1 MESWLIRNATVVTMD
16 DDGRV
21 LPEADILIEA
31 TEIAGLWPRSE
42 APQNPPEAR
51 AIDAAGMVAMPGMIN
66 AHTHCAMT
74 LLRGYADDMPL
85 MPWLEERIWPFEMK
99 LQEDDV
105 YWGTLLGIAEMIRG
119 GVTCFNDM
127 YHYFESTSRAVLDSG
142 IRANVSGVLLAFL
155 PDAKER
161 LERAIEFAKQW
172 KDKGDGLLV
181 TMLGPHAPYTCP
193 NHLLDRVIEGAHE
206 AGVGIH
212 IHVSETAQEVTDSQ
226 RDFSQTPVER
236 LKDIGLLDVSPVLA
250 AHCVHLTDSDIA
262 TLVESQVGI
271 SHNPGSNMKLASGT
285 APIPKLLE
293 ANAIVGLGTDGAASN
308 NNLDILEEARL
319 AALLHKLQADDPTV
333 VAARQALCM
342 ATRGGARAL
351 GIHHRVGQIKPGMK
365 ADLVLLD
372 FRLPHLFPR
381 HDVVSH
387 LVYAARAGDVRTVFV
402 NGRPLMI
409 DRQLQT
415 LDEDEIF
422 GQVTERL
429 KRLVQ

>member
-1 MESWLIRNATVVTMD
+1 MD
-16 DDGRV
+16 DDATV
-21 LPEADILIEA
+21 LPKADILIEG
-31 TEIAGLWPRSE
+31 TGIAGVWPAGD
-42 APQNPPEAR
+42 APREQHGTR
-51 AIDAAGMVAMPGMIN
+51 TIDADGMVAMPGMVN

-105 YWGTLLGIAEMIRG
+105 YWGSLLGIAEMIRA

-127 YHYFESTSRAVLDSG
+127 YHYFEATARAAVDSG

-155 PDAKER
+155 PDAGER
-161 LERAIEFAKQW
+161 LENAIAFAKEW
-172 KDKGDGLLV
+172 KDRGDGLLV

-212 IHVSETAQEVTDSQ
+212 IHVSETKQEMEESL
-226 RDFSQTPVER
+226 RDFGQTPVER
-236 LKDIGLLDVSPVLA
+236 LTDIGLLDVSPVLA

-262 TLVESQVGI
+262 TLVEKSVGI

-285 APIPKLLE
+285 APVRRLLA
-293 ANAIVGLGTDGAASN
+293 ANAVIGLGTDGAASN

-319 AALLHKLQADDPTV
+319 AALIHKLDAGDPTV
-333 VAARQALCM
+333 VTAQQALQM
-342 ATRGGARAL
+342 ATRGGAKAL
-351 GIHHRVGQIKPGMK
+351 GIDDRVGRIEPGMK
-365 ADLVLLD
+365 ADVILLD
-372 FRLPHLFPR
+372 FHQAHLFPR
-381 HDVVSH
+381 HDIISH

-402 NGRPLMI
+402 NGRPLML

-415 LDEDEIF
+415 LDEEEIYR
-422 GQVTERL
+422 QVGERL